1 MTGSFSVSGNRNR
14 TSFFVTVVIFVLLF
28 ALGEFVAKWYPYT
41 LKIEQL
47 VRFPSW
53 TSNSIL
59 KNPQNSGSVFSFLS
73 GFEFLRSYFSAIWL
87 ALTAGIVIAAGIDVL
102 IPNGWLESLL
112 RRRNSKTGVLV
123 GGLLSV
129 PCMMCTC
136 CSAPIARSMLKSGA
150 RKSSVL
156 AFWIGNPVLNPA
168 VITFLALVGP
178 WQWVALRVVFGLLL
192 VFGISVIIDI
202 FGKDNEVGQTLT
214 PMDRR
219 SFEIPRSLS
228 SGLKRYV
235 WSILRLSV
243 ALIPEYVVIVF
254 LLGACSGW
262 IFPLIHGSA
271 SIGLVSLVVV
281 AGLATIV
288 VIPTAGELPI
298 VLSLATLGASPV
310 ILGCLLI
317 TLPAISLPSAAMVG
331 RSFGWNTVLMAAL
344 SVAIVGI
351 AGGVALAL
359 LWRI

>member
-1 MTGSFSVSGNRNR
+1 M
-14 TSFFVTVVIFVLLF
+14 LF

-59 KNPQNSGSVFSFLS
+59 KNPQNSGSVFSFWS

-87 ALTAGIVIAAGIDVL
+87 ALAAGIVIAAGIDVL

-123 GGLLSV
+123 GGLFSI

-136 CSAPIARSMLKSGA
+136 CSAPIARSMLKGGA

-192 VFGISVIIDI
+192 VFGVSVVMDI
-202 FGKDNEVGQTLT
+202 FGKDHEVGQTLT
-214 PMDRR
+214 PVDRR
-219 SFEIPRSLS
+219 SVEIPRSLS

-235 WSILRLSV
+235 ASILRLSV
-243 ALIPEYVVIVF
+243 ALIPEYVIIVF
-254 LLGACSGW
+254 Y
-262 IFPLIHGSA
+262 
-271 SIGLVSLVVV
+271 
-281 AGLATIV
+281 
-288 VIPTAGELPI
+288 
-298 VLSLATLGASPV
+298 
-310 ILGCLLI
+310 
-317 TLPAISLPSAAMVG
+317 
-331 RSFGWNTVLMAAL
+331 
-344 SVAIVGI
+344 
-351 AGGVALAL
+351 
-359 LWRI
+359 